1 MLSENVH
8 KSEEILTGNVAAASS
23 FFPMQGAELSLL
35 GINQQAFR
43 LPYAT
48 WYLCTTLPY
57 LLVAAVLVQ

>member
-1 MLSENVH
+1 
-8 KSEEILTGNVAAASS
+8 
-23 FFPMQGAELSLL
+23 MQGAELSLL
-35 GINQQAFR
+35 GINQQAFG